1 MTIAIVAVF
10 LAGYI
15 LIALEHNLKMNKTA
29 IALLMCVVCWTLY
42 IATCGQYV
50 AAVHPEFDGSGP
62 AAEYVINTLFV
73 GHVGDT
79 SEILFFLL
87 GAMAVVE
94 VVDANGGFKFVRDKL
109 HDSNPR
115 RLLWKIALVTFFLS
129 AVLDNMTSSIVMVMV
144 LRKLIPHRRLR
155 MRYAGMVIIAANM
168 GGVFSPIGDVT
179 TIMLWIKGMIS
190 AEGVLCQLFVP
201 ALVATVIP
209 VLMIGRDLRGTLQ
222 KAPVESSENTEQYS
236 FTRNQRAA
244 VFCVGVGGLVFV
256 PIFRGLTG
264 LPPFMGV
271 LLVFGLLWLLSEIF
285 YQDRKRRIKSFVTS
299 KVEDLLSRIDMSTIL
314 FFLGILLAVAAMQE
328 TGVLHRFGAFL
339 QDLTGGNVYVVNT
352 IIGLASAVV
361 DNVPLVA
368 SCMAMYEVDP
378 VSSAFA
384 VDGTFWQLLAFCAGT
399 GGSMLIIGSIA
410 GVVVMGLERLTFGYY
425 LRNFSLPALLGFAAG
440 IGVYWIEKV
449 LFL

>member
-10 LAGYI
+10 LAGYV

-42 IATCGQYV
+42 ISVCGSYV
-50 AAVHPEFDGSGP
+50 PAVHPEFRGDAP
-62 AAEYVINTLFV
+62 VIDYVINTLFV

-115 RLLWKIALVTFFLS
+115 RLLWKITFVTFFLS

-179 TIMLWIKGMIS
+179 TIMLWLRGMIS
-190 AEGVLCQLFVP
+190 APGVICSLFVP
-201 ALVATVIP
+201 AIVATIVPLII
-209 VLMIGRDLRGTLQ
+209 IGRPMRGQ
-222 KAPVESSENTEQYS
+222 IERAAVMASEETEQYS

-256 PIFRGLTG
+256 PVFRSLTG

-271 LLVFGLLWLLSEIF
+271 LLIFGLLWLMSEIF

-299 KVEDLLSRIDMSTIL
+299 KVEDLLSRIDLSTIL

-328 TGVLHRFGAFL
+328 TGVLHRFGIFL
-339 QDLTGGNVYVVNT
+339 NELTGGNVYVVNA

-368 SCMAMYEVDP
+368 SCMAMYEIDP
-378 VSSAFA
+378 VGGVFG
-384 VDGTFWQLLAFCAGT
+384 VDGAFWQLLAFCAGT

-410 GVVVMGLERLTFGYY
+410 GVVVMGLERLSFGYY
-425 LRNFSLPALLGFAAG
+425 LRHFSLPSLTGFVAG
-440 IGVYWIEKV
+440 IVVYWIEQFL
-449 LFL
+449 LF